1 VTGTPI
7 APVIPS
13 PAAAAGRPSRAP
25 AGDPVRTSAVDVKD
39 PAADWADVSLGDH
52 AASLRRMSGPSHR
65 HRLSDFAR

>member
-25 AGDPVRTSAVDVKD
+25 AGDPVRASAVDVKD
-39 PAADWADVSLGDH
+39 PAADWADVSLG
-52 AASLRRMSGPSHR
+52 
-65 HRLSDFAR
+65 